1 MTSKELQN
9 IQPGARIRFS
19 QDKNKLA
26 SCLGSQ
32 YAGRKATVV
41 RNDVGNER
49 VYFSMTR
56 EEARSAGIPDYDW
69 TALERGEWYAYYQCI
84 ESVIKKRKTTKPTK
98 FSKKDVEAY
107 SLLGSNDRLKSELTI
122 RVQQA
127 RRELETAVKPETFNT
142 QTKKM
147 AEQLRQARLIHR
159 GIKL

>member
-9 IQPGARIRFS
+9 IQPGTHIRFT
-19 QDKNKLA
+19 QDKAKLA
-26 SCLGSQ
+26 TCINGH
-32 YAGRKATVV
+32 YAGREATVV
-41 RNDVGNER
+41 RNDAGNER

-56 EEARSAGIPDYDW
+56 EEARAAGIPDYDW
-69 TALERGEWYAYYQCI
+69 SALEKGECYAYYQCI
-84 ESVIKKRKTTKPTK
+84 ECVVKNSKAIKPTK

-107 SLLGSNDRLKSELTI
+107 AILGSNDRLKSELTI

-142 QTKKM
+142 QTKKV